1 MNVLWLLLQS
11 LPTTILLWGASQLLG
26 LLLAIPVAS
35 ARMSNNRVLRTVA
48 LWWIEIFRG
57 IPTLVLLFIVFFG
70 LSVNGFSPDSLTA
83 AVLALGFSSSGYLAE
98 SIRAGFEAVP
108 RQQTEA
114 AMALSLPPL
123 VRLRKVLLPQAFPV
137 ISEGVVSYSI
147 HLFKETA
154 LASLIGVVD
163 VMAVA
168 YYLVER
174 GVDGPTVFFF
184 AGAIY
189 LLGCLLLAW
198 AAHLLGRPRRNRR
211 VRAVPAVRKSEV
223 V

>member
-1 MNVLWLLLQS
+1 MSVLWLLLQS
-11 LPTTILLWGASQLLG
+11 LPTTILLWFASQVLG
-26 LLLAIPVAS
+26 LALAVPIAA
-35 ARMSNNRVLRTVA
+35 ARMSKNRVLRTAA

-70 LSVNGFSPDSLTA
+70 LSVNGFSPDSMTA

-123 VRLRKVLLPQAFPV
+123 VKLGKVLLPQAFPV

-189 LLGCLLLAW
+189 LLGCLLLAGV
-198 AAHLLGRPRRNRR
+198 AHLIGRPRRRR
-211 VRAVPAVRKSEV
+211 RARPAAALREAEV
-223 V
+223 A